1 MFTPDVIYNI
11 PTQIVQF
18 TLLVRN
24 SGNTTATNCRLEYDP
39 PEKLTPIQNWVTK
52 GTFLPNQSKWYIGTL
67 KPNEEARI
75 TIDFLVTDATES
87 ISFPYEIVSNEADAN
102 FDTNEGIDELQFVSQ
117 SEIYKKLLVKVSK
130 EEIEEFFEVVEEYE
144 NTIGDYEIDR
154 DGDVHVIALNDIP
167 SDANNKLI
175 VFIGNSDGLG
185 APARLKSVGFMA
197 NLAGFTIENNESE
210 IQETLYA
217 AFIELRYYP

>member
-1 MFTPDVIYNI
+1 MFTPDAIYNI

-52 GTFLPNQSKWYIGTL
+52 GTFLSNQSKWYIGTL

-75 TIDFLVTDATES
+75 TIDFLVTNATES
-87 ISFPYEIVSNEADAN
+87 ISFPYEIVSNEVDVN
-102 FDTNEGIDELQFVSQ
+102 LETNGGIDELQFITQGEVSR
-117 SEIYKKLLVKVSK
+117 KLLVKVSK
-130 EEIEEFFEVVEEYE
+130 GDVTPLLEVVEEYE
-144 NTIGDYEIDR
+144 NTIGDYEIVR
-154 DGDVHVIALNDIP
+154 DGDVHVIVLNDIP
-167 SDANNKLI
+167 TEMANRLV

-185 APARLKSVGFMA
+185 ATARLKSVGFMA
-197 NLAGFTIENNESE
+197 NSAGFTIENNNAE
-210 IQETLYA
+210 IQETLYE
-217 AFIELRYYP
+217 AFIELRYYS